1 MLHTVESLLEKINAM
16 HSKALLLH
24 RLRNQYSE
32 ASGKTYDHAECKA
45 LIDDIQYMAK
55 LIANDKQGTEIQT
68 EMEYTKF
75 LKDEK

>member
-1 MLHTVESLLEKINAM
+1 MLHTVESLIEKINAM

-32 ASGKTYDHAECKA
+32 ASGQQYDHAECQG

-55 LIANDKQGTEIQT
+55 LISNDKQGTEIKT

>member
-1 MLHTVESLLEKINAM
+1 MLHTVESLIEKINAM

-32 ASGKTYDHAECKA
+32 ASGQTYDHAECQG

-55 LIANDKQGTEIQT
+55 LIASDKQGTEIKT
-68 EMEYTKF
+68 EMEYMKL
-75 LKDEK
+75 LKDDK

>member
-1 MLHTVESLLEKINAM
+1 MLHTIESLIEKINAM

-32 ASGKTYDHAECKA
+32 LSEQKYDHAECQA

>member
-1 MLHTVESLLEKINAM
+1 MLHTVESLIEKINAM

-32 ASGKTYDHAECKA
+32 ASGQKYDHVECQA

-55 LIANDKQGTEIQT
+55 LISNDKQGTEIKT